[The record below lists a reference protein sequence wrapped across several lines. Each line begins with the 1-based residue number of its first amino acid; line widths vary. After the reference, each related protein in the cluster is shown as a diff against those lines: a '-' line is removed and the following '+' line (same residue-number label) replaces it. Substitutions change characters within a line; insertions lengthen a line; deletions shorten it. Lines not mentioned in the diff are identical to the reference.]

1 VPFVVR
7 SRFRRAKP
15 MPPKGH
21 DIYRSKSLERLSS
34 PDAVDQLLHVV
45 RARDWIALLAAG
57 MLIAALLAWSITGT
71 IPTTVSG
78 RSVLVLPQTIVD
90 VQTLSSGRL
99 ESLRIKPGDFVKK
112 GDVLGLIDQSEI
124 RKGVTEDRN
133 MLEELRQQDR
143 IQAALRERQTG
154 LQNEQIQSERNFMQL
169 QIDTLKKSLQD
180 AQTMAPMLKRRVE
193 GLRTLRAQG
202 LIADASAEL
211 LQAEDALLQNDTKM
225 SDLNA
230 RLNQFDAQVKEQEM
244 RRASTERDNL
254 ESSTVRG
261 NRIKDL
267 TTKIALAELQ
277 LSNNS
282 EIRNEHTGRIIEVI
296 GTPGQVMTSGAR
308 IATIQIED
316 PEQTLESVSYFN
328 VADGKKIQR
337 GMEVQVTPDPVE
349 RQRFGGITGVVE
361 SVSELPVT
369 KEAALL
375 VVGNPSTVDLLMPS
389 GPFIQ
394 VTARLHRDASTFSG
408 FRWSSSAGPSM
419 QISPGV
425 TATGRVTVEG
435 RAPITYIFP
444 FLRSV
449 SGIY

>member
-1 VPFVVR
+1 
-7 SRFRRAKP
+7 
-15 MPPKGH
+15 
-21 DIYRSKSLERLSS
+21 
-34 PDAVDQLLHVV
+34 
-45 RARDWIALLAAG
+45 
-57 MLIAALLAWSITGT
+57 
-71 IPTTVSG
+71 
-78 RSVLVLPQTIVD
+78 
-90 VQTLSSGRL
+90 
-99 ESLRIKPGDFVKK
+99 
-112 GDVLGLIDQSEI
+112 
-124 RKGVTEDRN
+124 

-143 IQAALRERQTG
+143 IKDALQERQTG

-169 QIDTLKKSLQD
+169 QGETLKKSLQD
-180 AQTMAPMLKRRVE
+180 AETMAPMLKRRVE

-211 LQAEDALLQNDTKM
+211 LQAEDALLQNTTRM

-230 RLNQFDAQVKEQEM
+230 RLKQFDAQLKEQEL
-244 RRASTERDNL
+244 RRASTERDNI
-254 ESSTVRG
+254 ESSTLRT

-267 TTKIALAELQ
+267 ASKISLAELQ
-277 LSNNS
+277 LSRS
-282 EIRNEHTGRIIEVI
+282 EIRSEYAGRIIEVI
-296 GTPGQVMTSGAR
+296 GTPGQVLTAGAR

-316 PEQTLESVSYFN
+316 PEQILESVSYFN

-394 VTARLHRDASTFSG
+394 VTAKLHRDASTFSG

>member
-1 VPFVVR
+1 
-7 SRFRRAKP
+7 

-90 VQTLSSGRL
+90 VQTLSPGRL
-99 ESLRIKPGDFVKK
+99 ESLRLRPGDFVKK
-112 GDVLGLIDQSEI
+112 GDVLGLIDQSDI
-124 RKGVTEDRN
+124 RKSVTEDRN

-143 IQAALRERQTG
+143 IKDALQERQTG

-169 QIDTLKKSLQD
+169 QGETLKKSLQD
-180 AQTMAPMLKRRVE
+180 AETMAPMLKRRVE

-211 LQAEDALLQNDTKM
+211 LQAEDALLQNTTRM

-230 RLNQFDAQVKEQEM
+230 RLKQFDAQLKEQEL
-244 RRASTERDNL
+244 RRASTERDNI
-254 ESSTVRG
+254 ESSTLRT

-267 TTKIALAELQ
+267 ASKISLAELQ
-277 LSNNS
+277 LSRS
-282 EIRNEHTGRIIEVI
+282 EIRSEYAGRIIEVI
-296 GTPGQVMTSGAR
+296 GTPGQVLTAGAR

-316 PEQTLESVSYFN
+316 PEQILESVSYFN

-394 VTARLHRDASTFSG
+394 VTAKLHRDASTFSG